1 VQHSI
6 ITFQDYEARK
16 DLAQSNL
23 LGYNNIVRK
32 KGARSLG
39 IVDDQI

>member
-1 VQHSI
+1 
-6 ITFQDYEARK
+6 
-16 DLAQSNL
+16 

-39 IVDDQI
+39 IVDDQIWHP